1 MNTTNKGLSQSEL
14 IDRLYLEDVDFINQ
28 TISELNYFKIIYFQ
42 LQEKDFEDIDVPLF
56 WEAYEFAWGRRSK
69 TWLLLENLYL
79 EDGYLFAGVSNYHS
93 GPPDYCP
100 WELEDI
106 PTKVLENLLYL
117 ITNKKKEMV
126 SRKFNNYG
134 LTEAEV
140 LESREKYGRNLITP
154 PEDTPWWKLYLEK
167 FQDPIILI
175 LLVATAISLVF
186 GFIHGDFTESIGIIF
201 AVLIATGV
209 GFWQEYDAKKK
220 FDEMKSDRDFE
231 PVKVRRNGVVIEIPK
246 DEVVV
251 GDIVIL
257 SAGDE
262 IPADVKLISATDMKV
277 AEACMTG
284 ESVAVSKFP
293 MDEEYHGS
301 GFAPNMLL
309 RGTTIEQG
317 MGEGVVVKVGDET
330 EIGKTTRQASEET
343 DNKTPLEEKLDELA
357 GKINIAAFTV
367 AALMFI
373 ILNLVH
379 WDFAFGDNAFTWSW
393 ATALQEV
400 QFLMGAVVVIIV
412 AVPEGLPLSVT
423 LALAF
428 SMKTMAK
435 ENNLVKK
442 MHACETIGAVN
453 VIFSDK
459 TGTLTQNSMS
469 VVDTDVAEQNKE
481 MLNVIGALNS
491 TANWSNGNQVLGNP
505 TEGAILKSIGQAMTD
520 KLRVEYRVMNC
531 IPFSSAKKYMV
542 SHIKDNNTNSEYFV
556 IKGAPEVISRIINYD
571 KYLNEVSE
579 QQARGRRAISAAILK
594 DENFDVIQE
603 KLESGAAVKEAEYI
617 GTWFIEDPVRVDV
630 PVAVEKCYTAGVDVV
645 MMTGDN
651 LKTGTEIARQAGFQ
665 NIWAIEAKD
674 FDEAI
679 KNPVNGREFP
689 NVIARC
695 TPDDKLRILKWAQE
709 KRYVCAMTGDG
720 VNDSP
725 SLNHADVGIAM
736 GSGTSVAKEASD
748 IVLLDDAFPS
758 IVTGIKWGRSLFKNI
773 KNFLFL
779 QLSINVSACAVAV
792 FGPLVGVEMPFT
804 VTQFLWINLVM
815 DALAAIALAS
825 EPADEKVLLDKP
837 RNREE
842 FIINKPLAKAI
853 FGFGGFVWILCTLVL
868 WGMNNQG
875 IVSSWGIPCL
885 TNFFSTMNLT
895 IFFAAYMVLN
905 WWNMFNARVIGKN
918 KSLFD
923 GLGKNKKFS
932 GIMALILIVT
942 IIMVQVGGEVF
953 RTEPLTWQTWGWIL
967 LITSPVVIVRELY
980 FQLTNRAKK

>member
-1 MNTTNKGLSQSEL
+1 ME
-14 IDRLYLEDVDFINQ
+14 
-28 TISELNYFKIIYFQ
+28 
-42 LQEKDFEDIDVPLF
+42 
-56 WEAYEFAWGRRSK
+56 
-69 TWLLLENLYL
+69 
-79 EDGYLFAGVSNYHS
+79 
-93 GPPDYCP
+93 
-100 WELEDI
+100 
-106 PTKVLENLLYL
+106 
-117 ITNKKKEMV
+117 NKKH
-126 SRKFNNYG
+126 YQG
-134 LTEAEV
+134 LTEQEVQKSRAEHG
-140 LESREKYGRNLITP
+140 LNLLTP
-154 PEDTPWWKLYLEK
+154 PKETPWWKLYLEK
-167 FQDPIILI
+167 FQDPIIVI

-186 GFIHGDFTESIGIIF
+186 GIIHGDFTESIGIIV

-209 GFWQEYDAKKK
+209 GFWQEWDAKKK
-220 FDEMKSDRDFE
+220 FDEMKTDKDYE
-231 PVKVRRNGVVIEIPK
+231 PVKVRRNGQVVEITK
-246 DEVVV
+246 DQLVV
-251 GDIVIL
+251 GDVVIL

-262 IPADVKLISATDMKV
+262 IPADIELFHAIDMKV
-277 AEACMTG
+277 SEASMTG
-284 ESVAVSKFP
+284 ESVAVSKYP
-293 MDEEYHGS
+293 MDEAYTGS
-301 GFAPNMLL
+301 GFAPNLLL

-317 MGEGVVVKVGDET
+317 LGEGIVVKVGDET

-367 AALMFI
+367 ATLMFI

-379 WDFAFGDNAFTWSW
+379 WDFAFGDNAFTWSL
-393 ATALQEV
+393 ATLLTEV

-435 ENNLVKK
+435 EKNLVKK

-459 TGTLTQNSMS
+459 TGTLTQNSMT
-469 VVDTDVAEQNKE
+469 VVDVDVKEENKD
-481 MLNVIGALNS
+481 MLNLIGTINS

-505 TEGAILKSIGQAMTD
+505 TEGAILKSIGIELTE
-520 KLRVEYRVMNC
+520 KLRTSHQILSC
-531 IPFSSAKKYMV
+531 IPFSSTYKYMV
-542 SHIKDNNTNSEYFV
+542 TQAKEIKTQKEIIV
-556 IKGAPEVISRIINYD
+556 IKGAPEVIARIIKND
-571 KYLNEVSE
+571 DFLSEVSK
-579 QQARGRRAISAAILK
+579 QQARGRRAISAAVIGSDDYEYIKERLEGGNEL
-594 DENFDVIQE
+594 ENCQ
-603 KLESGAAVKEAEYI
+603 YI
-617 GTWFIEDPVRVDV
+617 GTWFIEDPVRSDV
-630 PVAVEKCYTAGVDVV
+630 PDAIKKCYRAGIDVV

-674 FDEAI
+674 FEEAI
-679 KNPVNGREFP
+679 KNKQNGREFP

-695 TPDDKLRILKWAQE
+695 TPTNKLDILKWAQD
-709 KRYVCAMTGDG
+709 KKYVCAMTGDG

-748 IVLLDDAFPS
+748 IILLDDAFPS
-758 IVTGIKWGRSLFKNI
+758 IVTGVKWGRSLFKNI

-779 QLSINVSACAVAV
+779 QLSINVSACLVAV
-792 FGPLVGVEMPFT
+792 FGPLVGVEIPFT

-825 EPADEKVLLDKP
+825 EPADENVLLDKP

-842 FIINKPLAKAI
+842 FIINKSLIRAI
-853 FGFGGFVWILCTLVL
+853 FGFGGFVWILCTAVL
-868 WGMNNQG
+868 WGMNNQEVVNGLG
-875 IVSSWGIPCL
+875 ITWLSV
-885 TNFFSTMNLT
+885 FFSSMNLT

-905 WWNMFNARVIGKN
+905 WWNMFNARVIGKD

-923 GLGKNKKFS
+923 GLGKNAKFT

-942 IIMVQVGGEVF
+942 IVMVQVGGDVF
-953 RTEPLTWQTWGWIL
+953 RTEPLSWETWCYII
-967 LITSPVVIVRELY
+967 LITSPVVVIRELY
-980 FQLTNRAKK
+980 YQFIKKK

>member
-1 MNTTNKGLSQSEL
+1 ME
-14 IDRLYLEDVDFINQ
+14 
-28 TISELNYFKIIYFQ
+28 
-42 LQEKDFEDIDVPLF
+42 
-56 WEAYEFAWGRRSK
+56 
-69 TWLLLENLYL
+69 
-79 EDGYLFAGVSNYHS
+79 
-93 GPPDYCP
+93 
-100 WELEDI
+100 
-106 PTKVLENLLYL
+106 
-117 ITNKKKEMV
+117 NKKH
-126 SRKFNNYG
+126 YQG
-134 LTEAEV
+134 LTEQEVQKSRAEHG
-140 LESREKYGRNLITP
+140 LNLLTP
-154 PEDTPWWKLYLEK
+154 PKETPWWKLYLEK
-167 FQDPIILI
+167 FQDPIIVI

-186 GFIHGDFTESIGIIF
+186 GIIHGDFTESIGIIV

-209 GFWQEYDAKKK
+209 GFWQEWDAKKK
-220 FDEMKSDRDFE
+220 FDEMKTDKDYE
-231 PVKVRRNGVVIEIPK
+231 PVKVRRNGQVVEITK
-246 DEVVV
+246 DQLVV
-251 GDIVIL
+251 GDVVIL

-262 IPADVKLISATDMKV
+262 IPADIELFHAIDMKV
-277 AEACMTG
+277 SEASMTG
-284 ESVAVSKFP
+284 ESVAVSKYP
-293 MDEEYHGS
+293 MDEAYTGS
-301 GFAPNMLL
+301 GFAPNLLL

-317 MGEGVVVKVGDET
+317 LGEGIVVKVGDET

-367 AALMFI
+367 ATLMFI

-379 WDFAFGDNAFTWSW
+379 WDFAFGDNAFTWSL
-393 ATALQEV
+393 ATLLTEV

-435 ENNLVKK
+435 EKNLVKK

-459 TGTLTQNSMS
+459 TGTLTQNSMT
-469 VVDTDVAEQNKE
+469 VVDVDVKEENKD
-481 MLNVIGALNS
+481 MLNLIGTINS

-505 TEGAILKSIGQAMTD
+505 TEGAILKSIGIELTE
-520 KLRVEYRVMNC
+520 KLRTSHQILSC
-531 IPFSSAKKYMV
+531 IPFSSTYKYMV
-542 SHIKDNNTNSEYFV
+542 TQAKEIKTQKEIIV
-556 IKGAPEVISRIINYD
+556 IKGAPEVIARIIKND
-571 KYLNEVSE
+571 DFLSEVSK
-579 QQARGRRAISAAILK
+579 QQARGRRAISAAVIGSDDYEYIKERLEGGNEL
-594 DENFDVIQE
+594 ENCQ
-603 KLESGAAVKEAEYI
+603 YI
-617 GTWFIEDPVRVDV
+617 GTWFIEDPVRSDV
-630 PVAVEKCYTAGVDVV
+630 PDAIKKCYRAGIDVV

-674 FDEAI
+674 FEEAI
-679 KNPVNGREFP
+679 KNKQNGREFP

-695 TPDDKLRILKWAQE
+695 TPTNKLDILKWAQD
-709 KRYVCAMTGDG
+709 KKYVCAMTGDG

-748 IVLLDDAFPS
+748 IILLDDAFPS
-758 IVTGIKWGRSLFKNI
+758 IVTGVKWGRSLFKNI

-779 QLSINVSACAVAV
+779 QLSINVSACLVAV

-825 EPADEKVLLDKP
+825 EPADENVLLDKP

-842 FIINKPLAKAI
+842 FIINKSLIRAI
-853 FGFGGFVWILCTLVL
+853 FGFGGFVWILCTAVL
-868 WGMNNQG
+868 WGMNNQEVVNGLG
-875 IVSSWGIPCL
+875 ITWLSV
-885 TNFFSTMNLT
+885 FFSSMNLT

-905 WWNMFNARVIGKN
+905 WWNMFNARVIGKD
-918 KSLFD
+918 KSLFE
-923 GLGKNKKFS
+923 GLGKNAKFT

-942 IIMVQVGGEVF
+942 IVMVQVGGDVF
-953 RTEPLTWQTWGWIL
+953 RTEPLSWETWCYII
-967 LITSPVVIVRELY
+967 LITSPVVVIRELY
-980 FQLTNRAKK
+980 YQFIKKK

>member
-1 MNTTNKGLSQSEL
+1 MAKRET
-14 IDRLYLEDVDFINQ
+14 DF
-28 TISELNYFKIIYFQ
+28 L
-42 LQEKDFEDIDVPLF
+42 
-56 WEAYEFAWGRRSK
+56 
-69 TWLLLENLYL
+69 
-79 EDGYLFAGVSNYHS
+79 
-93 GPPDYCP
+93 
-100 WELEDI
+100 
-106 PTKVLENLLYL
+106 
-117 ITNKKKEMV
+117 
-126 SRKFNNYG
+126 YG
-134 LTEAEV
+134 LTATEV
-140 LESREKYGRNLITP
+140 LKSRETYGRNLITP
-154 PEDTPWWKLYLEK
+154 PKDTPWWRLYLEK

-175 LLVATAISLVF
+175 LLFATAISLVF

-220 FDEMKSDRDFE
+220 FDAMKSDRDFE
-231 PVKVRRNGVVIEIPK
+231 PVKVRRDGVVIEIPK

-251 GDIVIL
+251 GDIVVL

-262 IPADVKLISATDMKV
+262 VPADVRLLQSTDMKV

-284 ESVAVSKFP
+284 ESKAVNKYP
-293 MDEEYHGS
+293 MDEEYLGA
-301 GFAPNMLL
+301 GFAPNLLL

-317 MGEGVVVKVGDET
+317 LGEGIVVKVGDET
-330 EIGKTTRQASEET
+330 EIGRTTRQASEET
-343 DNKTPLEEKLDELA
+343 DNKTPLEEKLHELA

-379 WDFAFGDNAFTWSW
+379 WDFAFGKNAFTWSW
-393 ATALQEV
+393 TTALQEV

-453 VIFSDK
+453 VIFTDK

-469 VVDTDVAEQNKE
+469 VVDVDVTEKNKD
-481 MLNVIGALNS
+481 MLAVIGATNS
-491 TANWSNGNQVLGNP
+491 TANWTNGNQVLGNP
-505 TEGAILKSIGQAMTD
+505 TEGAILKSIGQSATD
-520 KLRVEYRVMNC
+520 TLRAEYRVINC
-531 IPFSSAKKYMV
+531 IPFSSARKYMV
-542 SHIKDNNTNSEYFV
+542 SHIKGNNTNAEYFV
-556 IKGAPEVISRIINYD
+556 IKGAPEVVSRIINHD

-594 DENFDVIQE
+594 GENFDVIQE
-603 KLESGAAVKEAEYI
+603 KLENGVTIKEAEYI

-630 PVAVEKCYTAGVDVV
+630 PMAVEKCYTAGVDVV

-665 NIWAIEAKD
+665 KIWAIEAKD
-674 FDEAI
+674 FDEAA
-679 KNPVNGREFP
+679 KNPVNGRELP

-779 QLSINVSACAVAV
+779 QLSINVSACAIAV

-842 FIINKPLAKAI
+842 FIINKSLAKAI
-853 FGFGGFVWILCTLVL
+853 FGFGGLVWILCSLVL
-868 WGMNNQG
+868 WGMNNVEVING
-875 IVSSWGIPCL
+875 WGLPCL
-885 TNFFSTMNLT
+885 TCFFSKMNLT

-923 GLGKNKKFS
+923 GLGKNAKFS
-932 GIMALILIVT
+932 GIMALILVVT
-942 IIMVQVGGEVF
+942 IVMVQVGGEVF
-953 RTEPLTWQTWGWIL
+953 RTEPLTWQTWLGIL
-967 LITSPVVIVRELY
+967 LITSPVVIVREVY
-980 FQLTNRAKK
+980 FQLMNRERK